1 MSVIK
6 IEEGV
11 LLMKADL
18 YEMKDYSYFQN
29 IRHDIIKLVADG
41 KNKVLE
47 IGCGNGI
54 TLVSL
59 KKLGK
64 ADFIAGVD
72 IVDLGQKEIL
82 DKFVLGDIEK
92 IEKLPFEEK
101 FFDVIIC
108 ADVLEHLVD
117 PWKVVKNLKKFLKE
131 DGVFIA
137 SIPNIRHYKV
147 LFEVF
152 VKGSFKY
159 VDAGILDK
167 THLRFFCKKNMI
179 EMFEEAGLKIE
190 EIKSDLDFN
199 GISLKKR
206 IFNFLTFNKFYD
218 FFVTQFII
226 KVRKL

>member
-29 IRHDIIKLVADG
+29 VRHDIIKLVADG